1 MKKMLILLLV
11 TAMFIPCGAL
21 AYYTSYG
28 MRTDAP
34 NAIYATLNQRM
45 ATRTGPGTK
54 YSEPGTFFSKG
65 DVVKLISQTTD
76 SNGTKWV
83 QAEIEVDGR
92 LMRVYTGMKRFKD
105 IDVNALCREERMN
118 IVATLDSDITPTYG
132 PDWYYAEYDFT
143 LRKGSQVLV
152 LDAENGYD
160 ICEFYV
166 NGQLYRAWIPDSG
179 MIPR

>member
-11 TAMFIPCGAL
+11 TAILIPCSAL
-21 AYYTSYG
+21 AYITPYG
-28 MRTDAP
+28 TRTDAP
-34 NAIYATLNQRM
+34 YTMYATLNQRM

-65 DVVKLISQTTD
+65 DMVKLISLTTD

-83 QAEIEVDGR
+83 QAEIEADGQP
-92 LMRVYTGMKRFKD
+92 MRVYTGLKRFTGV
-105 IDVNALCREERMN
+105 DVNALCREERMN
-118 IVATLDSDITPTYG
+118 VVAMLDSDITPTYG
-132 PDWYYAEYDFT
+132 PGWYYAEYDFT
-143 LRKGSQVLV
+143 LRKGSEVLV

-160 ICEFYV
+160 MCEFYL
-166 NGQLYRAWIPDSG
+166 NGKPYRAWIPDSG